1 MAKNHLIVD
10 KTEVIVTVLMGNQWR
25 NVPIPADKIKR
36 IQFDKCQEKVWKVLK
51 KDSEKITIEAAMP
64 VTIFKLKEAQF
75 FDSYKQQLAEFAK
88 RNNLTFFDNTK

>member
-10 KTEVIVTVLMGNQWR
+10 KTEIIATVLMGNQWR
-25 NVPIPADKIKR
+25 NVPVTADKIKR
-36 IQFDKCQEKVWKVLK
+36 IQFDKCQEKVWKFLK

-64 VTIFKLKEAQF
+64 ITIFKLKEAQF
-75 FDSYKQQLAEFAK
+75 FDTYKQQLTEFAK